1 MVIKKRAGYGLHMFR
16 HQIAQSSVNACKY
29 NALDLGNFF
38 GGYIFIFVLI
48 IRRFIYERSNF

>member
-1 MVIKKRAGYGLHMFR
+1 MFR

-48 IRRFIYERSNF
+48 ISPYPARFLITII

>member
-1 MVIKKRAGYGLHMFR
+1 MGSTCSA
-16 HQIAQSSVNACKY
+16 HQIAQSSVNACNY

-48 IRRFIYERSNF
+48 IRRFIYECSNF